1 MGVVLSLL
9 ILGLFVLQQKLTS
22 RPSFSLIRALLD
34 IYSGLGVLA
43 VLGFELRV
51 LCLLGRC
58 STS

>member
-34 IYSGLGVLA
+34 IYSGFGGV
-43 VLGFELRV
+43 G
-51 LCLLGRC
+51 
-58 STS
+58 STGV